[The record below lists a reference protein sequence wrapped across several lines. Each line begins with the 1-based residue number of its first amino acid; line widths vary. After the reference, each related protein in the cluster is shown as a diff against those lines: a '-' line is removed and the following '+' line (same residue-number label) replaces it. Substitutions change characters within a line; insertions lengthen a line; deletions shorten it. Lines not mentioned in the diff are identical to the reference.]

1 MDIIYS
7 IIFIDLCIIIHETF
21 NYFISFKEQDFR
33 KYFVQKVPLDISTIL
48 SIVIPN
54 DTIYLIFVRAVLDLI
69 FIRSLFILS
78 LLIGLI
84 ETGTVYYILS
94 QTIPKFQYL
103 STINRFIFHTLI
115 YGQLLQLNFIIAI
128 IAHIHIIYMS
138 SLIRSNYF
146 RADYYVK
153 PFFTKFMERL
163 EKKTREN
170 IYAK

>member
-1 MDIIYS
+1 MEIIHS
-7 IIFIDLCIIIHETF
+7 IIIIDLCIIIHEIF

-33 KYFVQKVPLDISTIL
+33 KYFVQKVPLDIPTIL

-54 DTIYLIFVRAVLDLI
+54 DIIYLIFVRSILDLF

-94 QTIPKFQYL
+94 LTIPKIQYL
-103 STINRFIFHTLI
+103 STINRLIFHTLI

-128 IAHIHIIYMS
+128 ISHIHIIYMS
-138 SLIRSNYF
+138 SLIRSNYSK
-146 RADYYVK
+146 ADYYVK
-153 PFFTKFMERL
+153 PFLTKFIERL
-163 EKKTREN
+163 EKTTREN